1 MTSYGT
7 TPRQNYNQ
15 NNTPTKNSYGDENNY
30 NYNQMRSN
38 DYQNQTHRSNRQTND
53 NPSQND
59 DYNNYGSQ
67 HQDNGSN
74 QKSLTLEYGKTI
86 KLLRNGDE
94 FYKGHKM
101 VINSRKYR
109 YFDVFL
115 DDVSDTMNANFG
127 AVRSIHTPIHGHRVK
142 SLNELEDGKTY
153 VAAGGGRFVRLK

>member
-30 NYNQMRSN
+30 NNYNQSRNN
-38 DYQNQTHRSNRQTND
+38 DYQSQTHRSNRRTND

-59 DYNNYGSQ
+59 DYNFGNQ
-67 HQDNGSN
+67 QQDNGSN

-94 FYKGHKM
+94 FYKGHRM

>member
-15 NNTPTKNSYGDENNY
+15 NNTPTKNSYGDENHF
-30 NYNQMRSN
+30 NYNQSRNN
-38 DYQNQTHRSNRQTND
+38 DYQNQTHRSNRRTND

-59 DYNNYGSQ
+59 DYNNNYGNQ
-67 HQDNGSN
+67 QDNASN

-127 AVRSIHTPIHGHRVK
+127 AVRSIHTPNHGHRVK